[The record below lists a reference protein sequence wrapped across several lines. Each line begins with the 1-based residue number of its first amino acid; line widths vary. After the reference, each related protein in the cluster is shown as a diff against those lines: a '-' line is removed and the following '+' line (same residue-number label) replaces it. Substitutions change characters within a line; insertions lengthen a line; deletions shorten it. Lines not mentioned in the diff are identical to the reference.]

1 MFCDDSSKYY
11 GTNRKGKVE
20 NAKKEGGKEKS
31 SITREKVTRGDGGEE
46 GQNGLTGNVS
56 YIFCLACKKSST
68 P

>member
-31 SITREKVTRGDGGEE
+31 SITREKVTRGDGGRQDKTDLRE
-46 GQNGLTGNVS
+46 TSVTFFAS
-56 YIFCLACKKSST
+56 LAKKSST